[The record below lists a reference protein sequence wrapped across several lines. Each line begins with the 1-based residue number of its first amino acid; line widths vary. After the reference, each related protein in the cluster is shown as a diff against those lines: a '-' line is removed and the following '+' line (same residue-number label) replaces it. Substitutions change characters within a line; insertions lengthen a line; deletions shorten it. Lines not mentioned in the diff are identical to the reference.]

1 MNSSLSH
8 TPCPSLSSSEPPGIQ
23 DPRQETLEG
32 DMGTRLV
39 LTCQVTGVA
48 VPAVTWLKDGSPL
61 GVCAGERCATFSLA
75 AVPLQEV
82 LPQFPNF

>member
-1 MNSSLSH
+1 M
-8 TPCPSLSSSEPPGIQ
+8 E
-23 DPRQETLEG
+23 
-32 DMGTRLV
+32 TRLV

-61 GVCAGERCATFSLA
+61 GVCAGERCATPSLA